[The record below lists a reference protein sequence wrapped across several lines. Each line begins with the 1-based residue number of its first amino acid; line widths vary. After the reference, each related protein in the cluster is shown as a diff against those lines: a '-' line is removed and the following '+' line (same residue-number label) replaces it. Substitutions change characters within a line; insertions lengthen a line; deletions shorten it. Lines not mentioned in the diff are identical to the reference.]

1 MTDLLAEL
9 NRDIW
14 HPFTAAYAALDP
26 DAFMALNHPDV
37 VHISGAG
44 NQINGHAEYA
54 GQIREFFARVAAR
67 GDRIGIDFRFHERI
81 ASGDLASERGLFRL
95 SVVPADGELRTR
107 YGRFHTVA
115 RKAGGRWRFSV
126 DYDTDEGA
134 DQTAFD
140 AAAAVD
146 DLARFAS

>member
-1 MTDLLAEL
+1 MTNLLAEL
-9 NRDIW
+9 NRDLW
-14 HPFTAAYAALDP
+14 HPFVAAYAALDP
-26 DAFMALNHPDV
+26 VAFMALNHTDV
-37 VHISGAG
+37 VHISAAG
-44 NQINGHAEYA
+44 KEVNGHADYA
-54 GQIREFFARVAAR
+54 RQIHEFFAMVTAR
-67 GDRIGIDFRFHERI
+67 GDRISIEFRFHERI

-115 RKAGGRWRFSV
+115 RKADGRWRFAV

-134 DQTAFD
+134 DEAAFE

-146 DLARFAS
+146 DLARFTG